1 LLNVDPGSS
10 RRDNRGQVLLVLQI
24 YGPGSSRCYMLGDNH
39 ILLYLIMIMLGKRN
53 ISMVENY
60 FVYP

>member
-1 LLNVDPGSS
+1 
-10 RRDNRGQVLLVLQI
+10 
-24 YGPGSSRCYMLGDNH
+24 
-39 ILLYLIMIMLGKRN
+39 LLYLIMIMLGKRN

>member
-1 LLNVDPGSS
+1 
-10 RRDNRGQVLLVLQI
+10 
-24 YGPGSSRCYMLGDNH
+24 MLGDNH